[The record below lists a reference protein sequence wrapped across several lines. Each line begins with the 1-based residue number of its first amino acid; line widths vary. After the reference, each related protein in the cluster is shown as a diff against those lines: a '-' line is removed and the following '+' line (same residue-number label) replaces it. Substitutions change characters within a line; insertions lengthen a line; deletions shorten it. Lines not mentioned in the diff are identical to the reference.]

1 MRGEGGSDDAWAVS
15 AVLGAVRSIEFI
27 VEVVI
32 TLLERDIL
40 LQAGGPDAAFVANL
54 RPAEPGRAGPVHR
67 ADVEV
72 VTVADDSDR
81 DRPAQ
86 RAVPSARRDPKLVRC
101 GDPRELITRP
111 RGHRCI
117 SFREG

>member
-15 AVLGAVRSIEFI
+15 AVLGAVRPIELI
-27 VEVVI
+27 VEGVI
-32 TLLERDIL
+32 NLLERDIL
-40 LQAGGPDAAFVANL
+40 LQAAGPDAAFVANP
-54 RPAEPGRAGPVHR
+54 RPPGPSPPRAVHG

-72 VTVADDSDR
+72 VTVADDPDR
-81 DRPAQ
+81 DRPWQ
-86 RAVPSARRDPKLVRC
+86 RAVPSARRDPKLVRR